1 MRVRAISVGLSIAL
15 ASLVAFSLSPA
26 AASAQC
32 TIEGTLSLPHVRVMT
47 VEGRAPRFVALEDV
61 AAVVR
66 PIRHGLV
73 EIESTLPDGR
83 AFAGQ
88 SRTEPRYEVREHV
101 SLPGLEL
108 GAGVPVL
115 DLRPLEGDLAELDL
129 LLAEGIVLRQVR
141 VPCSALTFVGERPRM
156 TDLAFPAELA
166 APRLTPRTRD
176 LHLRVA
182 PGDDRASFLRL
193 RFTERLAVVLFE
205 VDRRELYRTVV
216 LSLPHARLTGDV
228 EPSNVMPVTEALTEH
243 RRWVRPP
250 RP

>member
-1 MRVRAISVGLSIAL
+1 MRRAIWMGLAIMIAVIVARGSVAH
-15 ASLVAFSLSPA
+15 
-26 AASAQC
+26 AQC
-32 TIEGTLSLPHVRVMT
+32 TIEGTLSLPRVRVMSLA
-47 VEGRAPRFVALEDV
+47 GRAPRFVALENV

-83 AFAGQ
+83 RFVGQ

-108 GAGVPVL
+108 GAGIPVL

-141 VPCSALTFVGERPRM
+141 VPCSALTFVGERPRT
-156 TDLAFPAELA
+156 TDLAFPRELA

-182 PGDDRASFLRL
+182 PGDDRSSFLRL
-193 RFTERLAVVLFE
+193 RFTDRLSVVLFE
-205 VDRRELYRTVV
+205 VDRRESQRTVV
-216 LSLPHARLTGDV
+216 LSLVHARLTGVVDLT
-228 EPSNVMPVTEALTEH
+228 NVMPVTEALTEH

>member
-1 MRVRAISVGLSIAL
+1 VRSAIWMSLAL
-15 ASLVAFSLSPA
+15 TTMI
-26 AASAQC
+26 AASGSVAHAQC
-32 TIEGTLSLPHVRVMT
+32 TIEGTLTLPRVLVMS
-47 VEGRAPRFVALEDV
+47 VEGRAPRFVALEAV

-66 PIRHGLV
+66 PVRHGLV

-83 AFAGQ
+83 HFTGQ

-141 VPCSALTFVGERPRM
+141 VPCAALTFVGERPRM
-156 TDLAFPAELA
+156 SDLSFPAELL

-182 PGDDRASFLRL
+182 PGDSRASFLRL
-193 RFTERLAVVLFE
+193 RFTDPRSVVLFE
-205 VDRRELYRTVV
+205 VDRRESQRTVV
-216 LSLPHARLTGDV
+216 LSVAHARLTGVVDLT
-228 EPSNVMPVTEALTEH
+228 NVHPVTEALTEH
-243 RRWVRPP
+243 RRWVRRP